1 MFVLNSGWCLTAR
14 RTSVAAAGETRTPS
28 PPRAAASAEVDEA
41 SDQEDLPTD
50 AEGLIETLLERE
62 GSALSDVDR
71 QSVESSLTYGEWGAA
86 YDTLEAVAAAE
97 PGAFSAWGHRLLAA
111 TRKALGR
118 D

>member
-1 MFVLNSGWCLTAR
+1 MFVLNSGWCLAAR
-14 RTSVAAAGETRTPS
+14 RTSVAAAAETRTPS
-28 PPRAAASAEVDEA
+28 PPPASASAEVDEA
-41 SDQEDLPTD
+41 SEQEDLPTD
-50 AEGLIETLLERE
+50 AEGLIETFLERE
-62 GSALSDVDR
+62 RSALSDVDR

-97 PGAFSAWGHRLLAA
+97 PTAFSARSLGLLAA